1 MKLGID
7 IDDVLVDTSKL
18 MLDYIKSINN
28 NEDILNHMEEIM
40 RGEIPDNIVSKFIN
54 SNIANILDNV
64 QLKPNAKKV
73 LEKLEKNNEIV
84 FITSRGDKKFKGT
97 EEITLNY
104 LKKNNIAYK
113 KIIFNAYNKAK
124 ICKENNIDI
133 LIDDSVKLC
142 EEAQKEGT
150 KTILFTSIVNKNK
163 QTNIKRVNNW
173 LELEK
178 II

>member
-18 MLDYIKSINN
+18 MLDYIKNINN

-84 FITSRGDKKFKGT
+84 FITSRGDKKIKGT

-142 EEAQKEGT
+142 EEAQKEGI

>member
-18 MLDYIKSINN
+18 MLDYIKNINN

-84 FITSRGDKKFKGT
+84 FITSRGDKKIKGT
-97 EEITLNY
+97 EEVTLNY

-142 EEAQKEGT
+142 EEAQKEGI

>member
-40 RGEIPDNIVSKFIN
+40 RGEIPDSIVSKFIN
-54 SNIANILDNV
+54 GNIVNILDNV
-64 QLKPNAKKV
+64 QLKQNAKKV

-84 FITSRGDKKFKGT
+84 FITSRGDKKIKGT

-142 EEAQKEGT
+142 EEAQKEGI

>member
-18 MLDYIKSINN
+18 MLDYIKNINN

-54 SNIANILDNV
+54 SSIANILDNV

-84 FITSRGDKKFKGT
+84 FITSRGDKKIKGT
-97 EEITLNY
+97 EEVTLNY

-142 EEAQKEGT
+142 EEAQKEGI

>member
-18 MLDYIKSINN
+18 MLDYIKNINN

-40 RGEIPDNIVSKFIN
+40 RGEIPDSIVSKFIN
-54 SNIANILDNV
+54 GNIVNILDNV

-84 FITSRGDKKFKGT
+84 FITSRGDKKIKGT
-97 EEITLNY
+97 EEVTLNY

-142 EEAQKEGT
+142 EEAQKEGI

>member
-18 MLDYIKSINN
+18 MLDYIKNINN

-54 SNIANILDNV
+54 SDIANILDNV

-84 FITSRGDKKFKGT
+84 FITSRGDKKIKGT
-97 EEITLNY
+97 EEVTLNY

-142 EEAQKEGT
+142 EEAQKEGI